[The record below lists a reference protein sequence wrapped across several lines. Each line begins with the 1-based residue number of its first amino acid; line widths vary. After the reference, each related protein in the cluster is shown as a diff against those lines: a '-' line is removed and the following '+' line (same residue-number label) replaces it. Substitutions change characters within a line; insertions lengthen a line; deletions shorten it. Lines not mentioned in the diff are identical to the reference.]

1 MAPPPD
7 VAMITQNAGKK
18 AKEKFE
24 QSLMVEQQRLT
35 QPVILTIRKIDI
47 ARLVT
52 VEKVEASSLLF
63 SSLLID
69 LKKDVRMMKQI
80 TISPVF
86 TGASELFLITCH
98 I

>member
-1 MAPPPD
+1 
-7 VAMITQNAGKK
+7 
-18 AKEKFE
+18 
-24 QSLMVEQQRLT
+24 MVEQQRLT

-86 TGASELFLITCH
+86 TGASELFMITCH